1 LPKPE
6 HDQDLF
12 EDQRGSSEH
21 ARPAGNRIGS
31 KFVKFHSFS
40 AVIQPARDHWE
51 FMPIKAYYHAPIP
64 DFVND
69 DPERILGVLT
79 SEHHHSLEEQQRWA
93 WTQQISIVKEAL
105 VGQPYGHIFLEFYIP
120 RMGKRADALL
130 IVSNVVFVIEFKA
143 GAFDFASS
151 AFDQVVD
158 YALDLKNFHEGSHNL
173 PIVPLLV
180 ATNAETLASPQ
191 LNFGEDF
198 VARPIG
204 TNARALGETLLRLV
218 PADRFPPIDIDGWM
232 AKGYRPTPTIIEA
245 AQVLYESHNVTDI
258 SRSDASAKNL
268 LETTT
273 SVNLVID
280 LARQQ
285 KKKSICF
292 VTGVPGSGKTLA
304 GLNFATRRSDEHR
317 DEHAVFLSGNGPLV
331 IVLREAL
338 ARDKVRRESVSKKK
352 AEREVRSFIQN
363 IHHFRDEYLGN
374 VGAPLEKV
382 VVFDEAQRAWT
393 QAQAASFMQRK
404 RGQADFDMSEPEFL
418 ISVMD
423 RHLDWCAIVCLV
435 GEGQEIN
442 TGEAGISE
450 WISALLAHFPQWEVY
465 ISPRI
470 TQTQYG
476 TTAQTEALL
485 ASERTHTD
493 EHLHLGVSM
502 RSFRAEALSE
512 FVHQVI
518 AGDSQ
523 SARDSYG
530 RIRGAYPIVLSR
542 DLDAAKNWLRNRAR
556 GTERIGLVASSGA
569 LRLRPE
575 GIFVK
580 ADVDPASWFLNDR
593 GDVRSSSY
601 LEEVASEFDV
611 QGLELDWVGVCWDGD
626 FHHDGR
632 KWVSQSFKGTKWQSV
647 NDSSRQLYL
656 RNAYRVL
663 LTRARQGM
671 VIFIPYGDASDA
683 TRPDKF
689 YGGTFEFLM
698 TCGPTLID

>member
-1 LPKPE
+1 
-6 HDQDLF
+6 
-12 EDQRGSSEH
+12 
-21 ARPAGNRIGS
+21 
-31 KFVKFHSFS
+31 
-40 AVIQPARDHWE
+40 
-51 FMPIKAYYHAPIP
+51 MPIKAYYHAPIP
-64 DFVND
+64 DFLSDNA
-69 DPERILGVLT
+69 ERILGVLT
-79 SEHHHSLEEQQRWA
+79 SEHHYSLEEQQRWA
-93 WTQQISIVKEAL
+93 WTQQIAILKDAL
-105 VGQPYGHIFLEFYIP
+105 VGQPYGRIFLEFYIP

-130 IVSNVVFVIEFKA
+130 IASNVVFVIEFKA
-143 GAFDFASS
+143 GAFEFASS

-158 YALDLKNFHEGSHNL
+158 YALDLKNFHEGSHNV

-180 ATNAETLASPQ
+180 STNAQSQVSLQ
-191 LNFGEDF
+191 LTFGEDF
-198 VARPIG
+198 VAGPIG
-204 TNARALGETLLRLV
+204 TNGRALGEVLRSLV
-218 PADRFPPIDIDGWM
+218 PKDRFSSIDIDGWM
-232 AKGYRPTPTIIEA
+232 AMGYRPTPTIIEA
-245 AQVLYESHNVTDI
+245 AQVLYESHNVSDI
-258 SRSDASAKNL
+258 LRRDAGAKNL
-268 LETTT
+268 QETTA
-273 SVNLVID
+273 SVSRVID
-280 LARQQ
+280 NARQNQ
-285 KKKSICF
+285 KKAICF

-304 GLNFATRRSDEHR
+304 GLNFATKRSDEHH

-331 IVLREAL
+331 AVLREAL
-338 ARDKVRRESVSKKK
+338 ARDKVRRESVSKKS

-374 VGAPLEKV
+374 AAAPLEKV

-393 QAQAASFMQRK
+393 KAQAASFMQRK
-404 RGQADFDMSEPEFL
+404 RGQINFDMSEPEFL

-450 WISALLAHFPQWEVY
+450 WIAALQAHFPQWEVY

-470 TQTQYG
+470 TKTQYG
-476 TTAQTEALL
+476 ATAESETLL
-485 ASERTHTD
+485 ASERAHTD
-493 EHLHLGVSM
+493 EDLHLAVSM

-512 FVHQVI
+512 FVRQI
-518 AGDSQ
+518 IDGDSQ
-523 SARDSYG
+523 SARSSHD
-530 RIRGAYPIVLSR
+530 RIDEAYPIVLSR
-542 DLDAAKNWLRNRAR
+542 DLNAAKNWLRKRAR

-575 GIFVK
+575 GIYVK
-580 ADVDPASWFLNDR
+580 AEVDPANWFLNDR
-593 GDVRSSSY
+593 ADVRSSYY

-626 FHHDGR
+626 FHFDGR
-632 KWVSQSFKGTKWQSV
+632 KWVSQSFKGTKWQAV

-671 VIFIPYGDASDA
+671 VVFIPYGDASDP

-689 YGGTFEFLM
+689 YDGTFEFLQS
-698 TCGPTLID
+698 CGLSVID